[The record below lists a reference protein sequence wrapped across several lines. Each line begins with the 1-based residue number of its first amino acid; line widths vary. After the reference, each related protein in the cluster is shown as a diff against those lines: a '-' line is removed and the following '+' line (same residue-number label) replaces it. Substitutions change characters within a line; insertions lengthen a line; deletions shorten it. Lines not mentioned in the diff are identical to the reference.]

1 MRGCDES
8 TMSRNETTRSSG
20 SPKFLLECLNQSR
33 HVWDY
38 WRCAMPHV
46 VEMGTVR
53 GLDVGLPTHF
63 HAEDQI
69 TLVLAGRRRFYIGC
83 ELIEVSAGHAVRI
96 PAGTPHRSLGEETE
110 VVCVNIYATAAGDG
124 SQEDIASLAKA
135 CGCSEAVSALKWRA
149 HEENDTSLDVL
160 PVARDDMELLRR
172 GPVAQVASRIGMTRE
187 GFSRKIK
194 KIYGISPQEIGLMAR
209 LNIARRLLQEGHHT
223 AAAAA
228 ASGFSDQSHL
238 GRCFVRA
245 FGVTPGRY
253 RAG

>member
-1 MRGCDES
+1 MSESETMRSLES
-8 TMSRNETTRSSG
+8 LG
-20 SPKFLLECLNQSR
+20 LLLERLNQSR

-53 GLDVGLPTHF
+53 GRDVGLPTHF

-69 TLVLAGRRRFYIGC
+69 TLVLAGRRRFYIGDT
-83 ELIEVSAGHAVRI
+83 LIEVPAGHAVCI
-96 PAGTPHRSLGEETE
+96 PAGTPHRSSDEESE
-110 VVCVNIYATAAGDG
+110 VVCVNIYAAPAGDG
-124 SQEDIASLAKA
+124 LHDDVAGLVRA
-135 CGCSEAVSALKWRA
+135 CGCSEPIAALQSRVRA
-149 HEENDTSLDVL
+149 KNDAGPHVL

-172 GPVAQVASRIGMTRE
+172 EPVAQAASRTGMTRE

-194 KIYGISPQEIGLMAR
+194 KNYGIAPREIALMTR
-209 LNIARRLLQEGHHT
+209 LNIARRLLQQGHHT

-238 GRCFVRA
+238 GRCFLRA

>member
-1 MRGCDES
+1 M
-8 TMSRNETTRSSG
+8 MSKSDTGWFSE
-20 SPKFLLECLNQSR
+20 SPKFLLERLNQSR

-38 WRCAMPHV
+38 WRRSTPHI

-53 GLDVGLPTHF
+53 GLGVGLPTHF
-63 HAEDQI
+63 HADDQI
-69 TLVLAGRRRFYIGC
+69 TLVLAGRRRFYIGS

-96 PAGTPHRSLGEETE
+96 PAGIPHRSLDEQSE
-110 VVCVNIYATAAGDG
+110 VVCINIYANPTSDRSHA
-124 SQEDIASLAKA
+124 DIAGLART
-135 CGCSEAVSALKWRA
+135 CGCRAPVSALQWPVQV
-149 HEENDTSLDVL
+149 DDCTSLGVL
-160 PVARDDMELLRR
+160 PVATDDMELLRR
-172 GPVAQVASRIGMTRE
+172 EPVAQAALRMGTTRE

-194 KIYGISPQEIGLMAR
+194 KIYGIAPQEIGLMAR
-209 LNIARRLLQEGHHT
+209 LNNARRLLQEGHHT

-245 FGVTPGRY
+245 FGITPGRY